1 MPIESPFPTSS
12 STSNLQT
19 SERRDTAMSDNAAS
33 DVGLQ
38 NDAAR
43 GADAVDA
50 GATYADDLIG
60 RIAQGAHQA
69 IDRLA
74 EGAVPHVNRLQESMS
89 GASASLQER
98 TDRAREQADEWAES
112 LRCTVR
118 ENPLASLGVALA
130 VGLLVA
136 RLAR

>member
-1 MPIESPFPTSS
+1 MPTESPFPTSTTPSTPQASAQRDDMPAVGS
-12 STSNLQT
+12 SSSDVDLQRET
-19 SERRDTAMSDNAAS
+19 RDADTAH
-33 DVGLQ
+33 
-38 NDAAR
+38 
-43 GADAVDA
+43 A
-50 GATYADDLIG
+50 GAAYADDPIG
-60 RIAQGAHQA
+60 RIAQGAHNA

-89 GASASLQER
+89 GAGESLQVR
-98 TDRAREQADEWAES
+98 ADRAREAADEWAES

>member
-1 MPIESPFPTSS
+1 MPTESPFPTSTTS
-12 STSNLQT
+12 STSQAP
-19 SERRDTAMSDNAAS
+19 ERRDPLTMDASSDIDA
-33 DVGLQ
+33 GR
-38 NDAAR
+38 DAAHDVD
-43 GADAVDA
+43 GAARS
-50 GATYADDLIG
+50 GAAYADDLIG

-74 EGAVPHVNRLQESMS
+74 EGAVPHVNRLQESM
-89 GASASLQER
+89 ASASGSLQER
-98 TDRAREQADEWAES
+98 SDRARETADEWAES

-130 VGLLVA
+130 VGLLLA

>member
-1 MPIESPFPTSS
+1 MPIESPFPTSP
-12 STSNLQT
+12 STPSDPQAT
-19 SERRDTAMSDNAAS
+19 ERRDTPMMSS
-33 DVGLQ
+33 S
-38 NDAAR
+38 NDADLQHDVQR
-43 GADAVDA
+43 GVDA
-50 GATYADDLIG
+50 TRGGAAYADDLIG

-74 EGAVPHVNRLQESMS
+74 EGAVPRLQESM
-89 GASASLQER
+89 ASAGESLHAR
-98 TDRAREQADEWAES
+98 TDRAREAADEWTES

-130 VGLLVA
+130 VGLLLA